1 MQYVAFLVEHRMVSQ
16 AYLRS
21 HINLAI
27 YVLDFLKHSRARGA
41 EVAKVEDL
49 IAALSR
55 LHLQVFVCVCGC
67 VGVWVWLGVVGGGG
81 GVGVGGG
88 CLHYCSLSNLNASMD
103 THVHV

>member
-55 LHLQVFVCVCGC
+55 LHLQVCVCVVVCVCGC
-67 VGVWVWLGVVGGGG
+67 GWVVGGWGWGWGG
-81 GVGVGGG
+81 GACIIVL
-88 CLHYCSLSNLNASMD
+88 CP
-103 THVHV
+103 T